1 MGNHTSRSLKPEEA
15 AKLKEKFST
24 VEIEMLWM
32 IYDDLSARDFGMI
45 DKETFLKFFPLTGL
59 WGEQLFKKFDLNHTG
74 LLTFFEFA
82 YGIALCCK
90 STPEQKIKLLFSLY
104 DFNNDGYIEKK
115 EMVTMLYNY
124 PRNYIKFITDEIAPD
139 GGERLE
145 GLTEA
150 KRVQSIANVD
160 DEDGG
165 GNAIIPIDDQDDS
178 IMNDYPS
185 GAEAGGRKYT
195 DDMDIAN
202 EGRNQDQANPL
213 QRYNH
218 GTDPKPTALKKFGS
232 TNAGRSDKPLDLDN
246 LPGAGAGG
254 RRRKYSGNV
263 RPSRTVSNAYIL
275 NQQSP
280 NLSNVLKAT
289 KAHLMSGSTVIMDQ
303 SYVQATTINTRVK
316 EYASFM
322 FRNFEGASARGKISY
337 EEFKDWLALHPV
349 ILKIFE
355 NSFHE
360 DIWSPESVHK
370 SSTTRPAL
378 TGHLDPHDLTRSS
391 TMGERRS
398 SLLPFQA
405 NDADLCGTLYK
416 RGKKM
421 KAWKARYFELRGDF
435 LFYYSK
441 HGGQLPKGIHFLEG
455 CYVEETNDYNSTHKY
470 GFKITYKNES
480 YEPHCLYLTDKKKYD
495 DWMTHLKGFQSS
507 SIHDMYT
514 FKEKIGTG
522 KFSIVYRAVAKKNNS
537 NEFAVKVIDK
547 NGLKPEERE
556 FVLMETSVMKVLNHP
571 AMIKLIETVE
581 TKSAIYIVTELVKDG
596 DLFEYI
602 VNREFLEE
610 YETSFIMKQLF
621 VAMSYLH
628 NVGIIHRDLKPE
640 NIMITLSEKKDKVK
654 EVKIIDFG
662 FAQFVTPGVILKET
676 CGTPNYVAPDVLK
689 GNGYDKRADVW
700 SLGIIMF
707 LMLRGRLP
715 FDAHHV
721 DDILKNTLKMPL
733 PLDEEHWDNVSP
745 DARDLVTKLLD
756 RDMNSRI
763 TIQDA
768 LNHPWITNRE
778 NLRKYANRNQ
788 HAENNSNHASGYDS
802 YYP

>member
-1 MGNHTSRSLKPEEA
+1 
-15 AKLKEKFST
+15 
-24 VEIEMLWM
+24 
-32 IYDDLSARDFGMI
+32 
-45 DKETFLKFFPLTGL
+45 
-59 WGEQLFKKFDLNHTG
+59 
-74 LLTFFEFA
+74 
-82 YGIALCCK
+82 
-90 STPEQKIKLLFSLY
+90 
-104 DFNNDGYIEKK
+104 
-115 EMVTMLYNY
+115 
-124 PRNYIKFITDEIAPD
+124 
-139 GGERLE
+139 
-145 GLTEA
+145 
-150 KRVQSIANVD
+150 
-160 DEDGG
+160 
-165 GNAIIPIDDQDDS
+165 
-178 IMNDYPS
+178 
-185 GAEAGGRKYT
+185 
-195 DDMDIAN
+195 
-202 EGRNQDQANPL
+202 
-213 QRYNH
+213 
-218 GTDPKPTALKKFGS
+218 
-232 TNAGRSDKPLDLDN
+232 
-246 LPGAGAGG
+246 
-254 RRRKYSGNV
+254 
-263 RPSRTVSNAYIL
+263 
-275 NQQSP
+275 
-280 NLSNVLKAT
+280 
-289 KAHLMSGSTVIMDQ
+289 
-303 SYVQATTINTRVK
+303 
-316 EYASFM
+316 
-322 FRNFEGASARGKISY
+322 
-337 EEFKDWLALHPV
+337 
-349 ILKIFE
+349 
-355 NSFHE
+355 
-360 DIWSPESVHK
+360 
-370 SSTTRPAL
+370 
-378 TGHLDPHDLTRSS
+378 
-391 TMGERRS
+391 
-398 SLLPFQA
+398 
-405 NDADLCGTLYK
+405 
-416 RGKKM
+416 
-421 KAWKARYFELRGDF
+421 
-435 LFYYSK
+435 
-441 HGGQLPKGIHFLEG
+441 
-455 CYVEETNDYNSTHKY
+455 
-470 GFKITYKNES
+470 
-480 YEPHCLYLTDKKKYD
+480 
-495 DWMTHLKGFQSS
+495 
-507 SIHDMYT
+507 MYT

-621 VAMSYLH
+621 VAINYLH
-628 NVGIIHRDLKPE
+628 SVGIIHRDLKPE

-662 FAQFVTPGVILKET
+662 FAQFVTPGVVLKET

-715 FDAHHV
+715 FDSHNV
-721 DDILKNTLKMPL
+721 DDILKNTLKMSL